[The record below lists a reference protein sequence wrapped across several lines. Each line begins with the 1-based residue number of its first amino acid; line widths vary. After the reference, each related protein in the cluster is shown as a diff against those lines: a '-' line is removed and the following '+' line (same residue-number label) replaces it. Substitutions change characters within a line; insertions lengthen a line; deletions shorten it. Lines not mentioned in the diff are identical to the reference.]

1 MILADGI
8 IDAREMETLY
18 RIGRE
23 EYGIS
28 QKEIDLAIKE
38 SGTPFH
44 CPEDLPGKISFLYQ
58 KNITMKK
65 LIFSFIAV
73 ATAILVSCNEEFE
86 ELTSDYTPNY
96 RDGVYS
102 GDNLT
107 FTVDGEPRTVN
118 SVTISSRQVGNDT
131 LYSDNLKKHY
141 LNPIYVTNVIIKGFP
156 GKKDRITIPA
166 ISSVDKLRGCINI
179 YPEYY
184 DCLGKFTGSPLDRHE
199 FQGLELQLI
208 SR

>member
-1 MILADGI
+1 
-8 IDAREMETLY
+8 
-18 RIGRE
+18 
-23 EYGIS
+23 
-28 QKEIDLAIKE
+28 
-38 SGTPFH
+38 
-44 CPEDLPGKISFLYQ
+44 
-58 KNITMKK
+58 MKK
-65 LIFSFIAV
+65 LIFSFTVV

-86 ELTSDYTPNY
+86 ELTSDYTPTLS
-96 RDGVYS
+96 RWCILRRH
-102 GDNLT
+102 LT

-166 ISSVDKLRGCINI
+166 ISSVDKLRGCIEI

>member
-1 MILADGI
+1 
-8 IDAREMETLY
+8 
-18 RIGRE
+18 
-23 EYGIS
+23 
-28 QKEIDLAIKE
+28 
-38 SGTPFH
+38 
-44 CPEDLPGKISFLYQ
+44 
-58 KNITMKK
+58 MKK

-86 ELTSDYTPNY
+86 ELTTIDIPNY

-141 LNPIYVTNVIIKGFP
+141 LNPIYVTNVIIKGFRVTNIAKGRESFP
-156 GKKDRITIPA
+156 AFTPNLLKIT
-166 ISSVDKLRGCINI
+166 
-179 YPEYY
+179 
-184 DCLGKFTGSPLDRHE
+184 
-199 FQGLELQLI
+199 LI
-208 SR
+208 IR

>member
-1 MILADGI
+1 MAIL
-8 IDAREMETLY
+8 
-18 RIGRE
+18 
-23 EYGIS
+23 IS
-28 QKEIDLAIKE
+28 LNILFKK
-38 SGTPFH
+38 H
-44 CPEDLPGKISFLYQ
+44 
-58 KNITMKK
+58 ITMKK
-65 LIFSFIAV
+65 LIFSFIVV
-73 ATAILVSCNEEFE
+73 ATAILVSVMEFE
-86 ELTSDYTPNY
+86 ELTSDYTPHD

-141 LNPIYVTNVIIKGFP
+141 LSPIYVTNVIIKGFP

-166 ISSVDKLRGCINI
+166 ISSVDKFRGCIEI

-199 FQGLELQLI
+199 EQGLEHQLI

>member
-1 MILADGI
+1 MAIL
-8 IDAREMETLY
+8 
-18 RIGRE
+18 
-23 EYGIS
+23 IS
-28 QKEIDLAIKE
+28 LNILFKK
-38 SGTPFH
+38 H
-44 CPEDLPGKISFLYQ
+44 
-58 KNITMKK
+58 ITMKK
-65 LIFSFIAV
+65 LIFSFV

-86 ELTSDYTPNY
+86 EVTTIDIPNY
-96 RDGVYS
+96 GS
-102 GDNLT
+102 
-107 FTVDGEPRTVN
+107 VDGEPRTVN

-141 LNPIYVTNVIIKGFP
+141 LNPIYATNIIIKGFP

-184 DCLGKFTGSPLDRHE
+184 DCFGKFTGSPLDRHE

>member
-1 MILADGI
+1 
-8 IDAREMETLY
+8 
-18 RIGRE
+18 
-23 EYGIS
+23 
-28 QKEIDLAIKE
+28 
-38 SGTPFH
+38 
-44 CPEDLPGKISFLYQ
+44 
-58 KNITMKK
+58 MKR
-65 LIFSFIAV
+65 LIFSFIVV

-86 ELTSDYTPNY
+86 KLS
-96 RDGVYS
+96 RWYS

-184 DCLGKFTGSPLDRHE
+184 DCFGKFTGSPLDRHE

-208 SR
+208 SL

>member
-1 MILADGI
+1 MAILVSLNI
-8 IDAREMETLY
+8 LF
-18 RIGRE
+18 
-23 EYGIS
+23 
-28 QKEIDLAIKE
+28 KK
-38 SGTPFH
+38 H
-44 CPEDLPGKISFLYQ
+44 
-58 KNITMKK
+58 ITMKK
-65 LIFSFIAV
+65 LIFSFIVV

-86 ELTSDYTPNY
+86 ELTTIDIPNY

-141 LNPIYVTNVIIKGFP
+141 LNPIYATNIIIKGFP

-166 ISSVDKLRGCINI
+166 ISSVDKLRHIGQFGCWNLCNVV
-179 YPEYY
+179 EYRRI
-184 DCLGKFTGSPLDRHE
+184 CTFKSFEPLFDASACS
-199 FQGLELQLI
+199 L
-208 SR
+208 

>member
-1 MILADGI
+1 MAILVSLNI
-8 IDAREMETLY
+8 LF
-18 RIGRE
+18 
-23 EYGIS
+23 
-28 QKEIDLAIKE
+28 KK
-38 SGTPFH
+38 H
-44 CPEDLPGKISFLYQ
+44 
-58 KNITMKK
+58 ITMKK
-65 LIFSFIAV
+65 LIFSFIVV
-73 ATAILVSCNEEFE
+73 ATAILASCNEEFE
-86 ELTSDYTPNY
+86 ELTSGYTPND

-131 LYSDNLKKHY
+131 LYSETLKRHY

-166 ISSVDKLRGCINI
+166 ISSLAELRGCIDI

-184 DCLGKFTGSPLDRHE
+184 DCFGKFTGSPLDRHE

>member
-1 MILADGI
+1 MATLNDLYYSSPVCTVVGVRSEGILCASSS
-8 IDAREMETLY
+8 EMKST
-18 RIGRE
+18 
-23 EYGIS
+23 S
-28 QKEIDLAIKE
+28 A
-38 SGTPFH
+38 
-44 CPEDLPGKISFLYQ
+44 
-58 KNITMKK
+58 
-65 LIFSFIAV
+65 
-73 ATAILVSCNEEFE
+73 EEFE
-86 ELTSDYTPNY
+86 ELTSGYTPND
-96 RDGVYS
+96 RDGIYS

-131 LYSDNLKKHY
+131 LYSETLKKHY

-166 ISSVDKLRGCINI
+166 ISSLAELRGCIDI
-179 YPEYY
+179 HPEYY
-184 DCLGKFTGSPLDRHE
+184 DCFGKFTGSILDRHE

>member
-1 MILADGI
+1 
-8 IDAREMETLY
+8 
-18 RIGRE
+18 
-23 EYGIS
+23 
-28 QKEIDLAIKE
+28 
-38 SGTPFH
+38 
-44 CPEDLPGKISFLYQ
+44 
-58 KNITMKK
+58 MKK
-65 LIFSFIAV
+65 LIFSFIVV

-141 LNPIYVTNVIIKGFP
+141 LNPIY
-156 GKKDRITIPA
+156 
-166 ISSVDKLRGCINI
+166 GCINI

-184 DCLGKFTGSPLDRHE
+184 DCFGKFTGSPLDRHE
-199 FQGLELQLI
+199 EQGLELQLI

>member
-1 MILADGI
+1 MAILAS
-8 IDAREMETLY
+8 L
-18 RIGRE
+18 
-23 EYGIS
+23 
-28 QKEIDLAIKE
+28 
-38 SGTPFH
+38 
-44 CPEDLPGKISFLYQ
+44 
-58 KNITMKK
+58 NILFKKHITKK
-65 LIFSFIAV
+65 LIFSFIVV

-86 ELTSDYTPNY
+86 EVTTIDTQIIAMVYTQAT
-96 RDGVYS
+96 
-102 GDNLT
+102 T

-141 LNPIYVTNVIIKGFP
+141 LNPIYATNVIIKGFP

-166 ISSVDKLRGCINI
+166 ISSVAKLRGCINI

-184 DCLGKFTGSPLDRHE
+184 DCFGKFTGSPLDRHE

>member
-1 MILADGI
+1 MAILVS
-8 IDAREMETLY
+8 L
-18 RIGRE
+18 
-23 EYGIS
+23 
-28 QKEIDLAIKE
+28 
-38 SGTPFH
+38 
-44 CPEDLPGKISFLYQ
+44 
-58 KNITMKK
+58 NILFKK
-65 LIFSFIAV
+65 HITFSFIVV
-73 ATAILVSCNEEFE
+73 AIAILVSCNEEFE
-86 ELTSDYTPNY
+86 ELTTIDIPNY

-141 LNPIYVTNVIIKGFP
+141 LSPIYVTNVIIKGFP
-156 GKKDRITIPA
+156 GKKDRLTIPA

-184 DCLGKFTGSPLDRHE
+184 DCFGKFTGSPLDRHE

>member
-1 MILADGI
+1 MMG
-8 IDAREMETLY
+8 LY
-18 RIGRE
+18 RSTPYACRRYATTACGYRERPQASHAVPTCGRR
-23 EYGIS
+23 YIV
-28 QKEIDLAIKE
+28 
-38 SGTPFH
+38 
-44 CPEDLPGKISFLYQ
+44 
-58 KNITMKK
+58 
-65 LIFSFIAV
+65 V
-73 ATAILVSCNEEFE
+73 ATAILASCNEEFE
-86 ELTSDYTPNY
+86 ELTTIDIPNY

-141 LNPIYVTNVIIKGFP
+141 LSPIYVTNVIIKGFP

-184 DCLGKFTGSPLDRHE
+184 DCFGKFTGSILDRHE